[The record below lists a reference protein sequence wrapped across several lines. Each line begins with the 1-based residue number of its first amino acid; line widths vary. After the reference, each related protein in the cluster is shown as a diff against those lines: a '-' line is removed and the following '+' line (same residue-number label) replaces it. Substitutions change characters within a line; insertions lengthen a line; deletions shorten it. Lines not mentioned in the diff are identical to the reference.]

1 MSEYEPQPFE
11 LRYVTPAAWT
21 DAVLRN
27 VDAFLSDHAH
37 AERKVSAAALA
48 LATQNPRR
56 PELVEA
62 MIELAREE
70 LGHFKQ
76 VYQLIIRRGKQLVYD
91 VPDPYMRPLQ
101 AFAKNPRQQ
110 DFLLDRLV
118 LYSVVE
124 ARGCERFERL
134 ADAFEDPELRDFYV
148 RLAVSERRH
157 QGIFL
162 ALAHRYFPEERVLE
176 RLDIILDAEAES
188 ARNAPIRAALH

>member
-1 MSEYEPQPFE
+1 MS
-11 LRYVTPAAWT
+11 
-21 DAVLRN
+21 N

-76 VYQLIIRRGKQLVYD
+76 VYQLIIRRGKELAYD
-91 VPDPYMRPLQ
+91 YPDPYMRPLRI
-101 AFAKNPRQQ
+101 FAKNPRKQEY
-110 DFLLDRLV
+110 LLDRLV

-124 ARGCERFERL
+124 ARGCERFEL
-134 ADAFEDPELRDFYV
+134 VAAAFQDPELRSFYD
-148 RLAVSERRH
+148 RLAVAERRH

-162 ALAHRYFPEERVLE
+162 ELAHQYFPRDIVEE
-176 RLDIILDAEAES
+176 RLDKILDVEAAS
-188 ARNAPIRAALH
+188 VRDAPIRAALH